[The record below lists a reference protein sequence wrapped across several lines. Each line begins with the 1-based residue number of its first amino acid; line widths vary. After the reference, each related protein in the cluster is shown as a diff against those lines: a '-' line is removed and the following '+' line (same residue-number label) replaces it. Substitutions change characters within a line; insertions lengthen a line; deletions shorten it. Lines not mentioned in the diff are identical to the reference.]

1 MTIDLGDTYRL
12 TNRNLSAA
20 GDLVT
25 ATNMA
30 LTITLPDATTVTVDP
45 VTAAS
50 TGVYNYDYAT
60 TQAGRHTARWL
71 ATGTGAGAYVESF
84 DVRPA
89 DLPYLVS
96 LRDTKD
102 MLNISLSSTT
112 YDDELRA
119 YIEGAT
125 RTAETLRDEVLAKRS
140 FTHERWLN
148 NCTYLTLPRVPVV
161 SLTEIRNVESNTT
174 YSPSGWHVESTTG
187 AITSITGGGLSGLFK
202 FTYLAGYTVV
212 PGAFTLAVRMIIQ
225 HLWETQRG
233 PMGASRFAGGL
244 DDAALMRFRSMNIFV
259 PPRAQE
265 LLGDAVP
272 MV

>member
-1 MTIDLGDTYRL
+1 MAIDLGDTYRL
-12 TNRNLSAA
+12 TARNLSAA
-20 GDLVT
+20 GDLTT

-30 LTITLPDATTVTVDP
+30 LTITLPDDTTVVVNP

-50 TGVYNYDYAT
+50 TGVYNYDYLT
-60 TQAGRHTARWL
+60 TQAGRHIARWV
-71 ATGTGAGAYVESF
+71 ATGTAAGAYVEVF

-89 DLPYLVS
+89 SIPYVVS
-96 LRDTKD
+96 LRDVKE
-102 MLNISLSSTT
+102 MLNLDLTTTT
-112 YDDELRA
+112 YDEELRA

-125 RTAETLRDEVLAKRS
+125 KAAEDHRDEIFVKRT
-140 FTHERWLN
+140 FTHQRWLYS
-148 NCTYLTLPRVPVV
+148 CTSLVLPRVPVV
-161 SLTEIRNVESNTT
+161 ALTAIEDIENSTSYSTSSWLVEA
-174 YSPSGWHVESTTG
+174 TTG
-187 AITSITGGGLSGLFK
+187 RITQANGGGLTGLIE
-202 FTYLAGYTVV
+202 FTYTAGYTII
-212 PGAFTLAVRMIIQ
+212 PGAFTLAIRMIIQ

-265 LLGDAVP
+265 LLGDRAP

>member
-1 MTIDLGDTYRL
+1 MAIDLGDTYRL

-20 GDLVT
+20 GDLTT

-30 LTITLPDATTVTVDP
+30 LTITLPDATTTVVNP

-60 TQAGRHTARWL
+60 TQAGRHTARWV
-71 ATGTGAGAYVESF
+71 ATGTGAGAYVEVF

-96 LRDTKD
+96 LRDVKE
-102 MLNISLSSTT
+102 MLNMSLTTTT
-112 YDDELRA
+112 YDEELRA

-125 RTAETLRDEVLAKRS
+125 KAAEDHRDEVLAKRT

-148 NCTYLTLPRVPVV
+148 NCTYLVLPRVPVI
-161 SLTEIRNVESNTT
+161 SLTEIRNVDTDTT
-174 YSPSGWHVESTTG
+174 YSTSGWHVDG
-187 AITSITGGGLSGLFK
+187 AAGALTSITAGGISGLFK
-202 FTYLAGYTVV
+202 FTYLAGYSIV

-233 PMGASRFAGGL
+233 PAGASRFAGGL

-265 LLGDAVP
+265 LLGDRLP

>member
-1 MTIDLGDTYRL
+1 MSIDLGDTYRL

-25 ATNMA
+25 ATNMT
-30 LTITLPDATTVTVDP
+30 LTITLPDATTTVVNP

-60 TQAGRHTARWL
+60 VQAGRHTARWV
-71 ATGTGAGAYVESF
+71 ATGTGAGAYVEVF

-96 LRDTKD
+96 LRDAKET
-102 MLNISLSSTT
+102 LNLDLATTT
-112 YDDELRA
+112 YDEELRT
-119 YIEGAT
+119 YIESAT
-125 RTAETLRDEVLAKRS
+125 RAAEDQRDEILAKRS
-140 FTHERWLN
+140 FTYECWFDS
-148 NCTYLTLPRVPVV
+148 TSTFVLPRVPVV
-161 SLTEIRNVESNTT
+161 SLT
-174 YSPSGWHVESTTG
+174 
-187 AITSITGGGLSGLFK
+187 SITNIETSATRSVSGFHVNTSTGRVHAISGGSLTGHFAIV
-202 FTYLAGYTVV
+202 YLAGYTIV
-212 PGAFTLAVRMIIQ
+212 PAAFSLAVRIIIQ

-244 DDAALMRFRSMNIFV
+244 DDAALMRFRAMNIFV

-265 LLGDAVP
+265 LLGDRAP